1 MGMTDT
7 QFKVFLM
14 TLVDDL
20 KRALEANPDNEE
32 LKKLIQRYE
41 EALKL

>member
-20 KRALEANPDNEE
+20 KRALETNPDNEE